1 MKTRNKILQELKEIK
16 QNFHLVKDITSLGI
30 PRFEV
35 CNVRLGGQKEQ
46 DYIVTLMNKTYQ
58 VNMDAKWLFESL
70 IKVDDYRNRLKEM
83 IAEYEN
89 TE

>member
-46 DYIVTLMNKTYQ
+46 DYIVTLMNKKYQ
-58 VNMDAKWLFESL
+58 VNMDAKCLLESL
-70 IKVDDYRNRLKEM
+70 IKVDDYRNRLKGM
-83 IAEYEN
+83 IAEHEN